1 MNLQLISND
10 MIVAEYGDRHDGI
23 SVYKGQKRIG
33 FLSDLRLALG
43 RKSAAKVKAKAY
55 SSKQTE
61 ERREAMPQAVD
72 NMVEFLTNN
81 LPNAEVFINITQPNV
96 RIKGHKFYIICDPL
110 TDKYNRLGILH
121 GELTSDEVAMMIDNS
136 HKVQSESARHV
147 LVNGLSRDDIV
158 EVIKKLCSK

>member
-10 MIVAEYGDRHDGI
+10 MVVTEFGDRHDGI
-23 SVYKGQKRIG
+23 SVYKGTKRVG
-33 FLSDLRLALG
+33 FLSDLRLTLG
-43 RKSAAKVKAKAY
+43 RKLAQKVKQKAY
-55 SSKQTE
+55 STKQTE

-81 LPNAEVFINITQPNV
+81 LPNAEVFINISQPNV
-96 RIKGHKFYIICDPL
+96 HIDGHKFYIICDPL
-110 TDKYNRLGILH
+110 TDKFNRLGIAHSTLS
-121 GELTSDEVAMMIDNS
+121 SDEVAELIDNS

-158 EVIKKLCSK
+158 EVIKKLCK